1 MHACPAHAIATSLAP
16 CRLVR
21 SPVTSARTSDPSS
34 RTASYLS
41 PPLDHSPVTQAP
53 RAPDRSPPVS
63 VGRLSVGARGKLST
77 TTTTRACPSAGTCA
91 RIRFPHRRAL
101 ADGRGRRDRGA
112 RHGTATFK
120 APAGRPG
127 PVLACAARGRAEEI
141 NARLFPRGRRRR
153 RRLNAG
159 DARANGAGAAARR
172 AFS

>member
-120 APAGRPG
+120 APACRAPCLRAPRVGEQRKSTLAFF
-127 PVLACAARGRAEEI
+127 PV
-141 NARLFPRGRRRR
+141 
-153 RRLNAG
+153 
-159 DARANGAGAAARR
+159 DDDDDDD
-172 AFS
+172 